1 MGNEEVER
9 KEPLSP
15 GEFIEELETIRREFR
30 EQVPYR
36 IREVKS
42 RDEFP
47 KLAQAKRLAHAGGD
61 VNHRFEGERY
71 LNATDK
77 GTRRMQLRKLVDEG
91 GQDTVGGPQ
100 VSHPT
105 LSRWESY
112 SYGLTPEE
120 VTELEMGDADPH
132 RLVTK
137 GWWVSLMRDS
147 HFAVAIG
154 SGMVVEGETGQRSK
168 QLLEATERDRQRFT
182 EWGVPDVDKALMNRY
197 EHAGVDVEHGEF
209 NANTV
214 RKFVTTPELQAEM
227 RKAFILRLQNN
238 AGA

>member
-1 MGNEEVER
+1 MGSDEAGRQEA
-9 KEPLSP
+9 LSP
-15 GEFIEELETIRREFR
+15 GEFIEDLEITRREFR
-30 EQVPYR
+30 KKVPYK

-42 RDEFP
+42 HDEFP
-47 KLAQAKRLAHAGGD
+47 KLAQAKRLAHSGGD

-77 GTRRMQLRKLVDEG
+77 ATRRMQLRKLIDEG

-112 SYGLTPEE
+112 SYGLTPDE

-137 GWWVSLMRDS
+137 GWWVSLMRS
-147 HFAVAIG
+147 NHFAVAIG
-154 SGMVVEGETGQRSK
+154 SGRVAEGETGQRSK
-168 QLLEATERDRQRFT
+168 ELLEAIERDRQRFT

-197 EHAGVDVEHGEF
+197 EHAGVDIEHGEF
-209 NANTV
+209 NAATV
-214 RKFVTTPELQAEM
+214 RRFVTTPELQEDM
-227 RKAFILRLQNN
+227 RRAFILRLQNN